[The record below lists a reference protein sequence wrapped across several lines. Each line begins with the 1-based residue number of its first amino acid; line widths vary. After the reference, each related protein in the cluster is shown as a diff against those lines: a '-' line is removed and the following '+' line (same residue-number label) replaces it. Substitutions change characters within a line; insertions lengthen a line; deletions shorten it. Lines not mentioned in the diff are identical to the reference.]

1 MKRNRLILIAIISFV
16 IAFIAFFLLVKA
28 NAEEICMSEETAKQM
43 VVELEKCR
51 ITESQITDYEQAL
64 QNLNEQIKK
73 QEEQIEAHR
82 KALEEASKIISD
94 KDSLI
99 ERAEKSCPKP
109 SILSEVLK
117 GIGFLGI
124 GIIMGVLL

>member
-1 MKRNRLILIAIISFV
+1 MRLRRQVILTAINV
-16 IAFIAFFLLVKA
+16 LFFLLVWCLVA
-28 NAEEICMSEETAKQM
+28 RAEEICMSEDTAKQM

-51 ITESQITDYEQAL
+51 ITESQITDYGQAL

-73 QEEQIEAHR
+73 QEEQIEAQR

-117 GIGFLGI
+117 GLGFIGV